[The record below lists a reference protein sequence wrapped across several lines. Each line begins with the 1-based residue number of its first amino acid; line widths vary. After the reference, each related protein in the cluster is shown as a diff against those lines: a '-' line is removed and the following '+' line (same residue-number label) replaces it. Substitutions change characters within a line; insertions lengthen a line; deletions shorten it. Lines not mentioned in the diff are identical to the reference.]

1 MSEKEAILRAKM
13 YIDKLAN
20 GIDPVTD
27 KKIPDDEVVNNVK
40 ISRCLFYV
48 SSILQKAADGE
59 GKTEKFP
66 LYPQQRVVQKQD
78 KVYKEKFRLTNAD
91 KMKIP
96 LLGKPVSITQLV
108 SNINS
113 VIDTEK
119 MHELRSYSV
128 LDWLIRNKLLTD
140 VTDKDGTKYKYP
152 TNMGK
157 NLGITGVKRSGNKGD
172 YMLITYSQNA
182 QKVILKNLD
191 VIIEFNNR
199 SKKSYNKNT

>member
-27 KKIPDDEVVNNVK
+27 KKIPDDEVINNVK

-48 SSILQKAADGE
+48 SAVLQKVADGE
-59 GKTEKFP
+59 VKSEKSFTP
-66 LYPQQRVVQKQD
+66 SHHNTPQKQE

-91 KMKIP
+91 KMKIT
-96 LLGKPVSITQLV
+96 LSEKPVSITQLAQ
-108 SNINS
+108 NINA
-113 VIDTEK
+113 VINTEK
-119 MHELRSYSV
+119 MHELRSYSI
-128 LDWLIRNKLLTD
+128 LDWLMKNKLLTD
-140 VTDKDGTKYKYP
+140 ITDKDGTKYKYP

-182 QKVILKNLD
+182 QKLILKNLD
-191 VIIEFNNR
+191 AIIEFNNR
-199 SKKSYNKNT
+199 SKKPYNKNI